1 MLILTR
7 KTDQGIV
14 FSGNVIVRILSVEGE
29 RVKIGIDAP
38 RSVQVLREELVLR
51 DRQASD
57 PSGDNGNGHSTS
69 HDQSTTDE
77 SPQTPEEPLRRSS

>member
-14 FSGNVIVRILSVEGE
+14 FSGNVIVRILAVDGE

-51 DRQASD
+51 DRVSSD
-57 PSGDNGNGHSTS
+57 PSDDNDNDHSTS
-69 HDQSTTDE
+69 HDQPTTDE
-77 SPQTPEEPLRRSS
+77 SPQTPEEPVQRSS